1 MEVITATLVEIL
13 SNMLNFGILV
23 LGLVISKYFFQL
35 TSSYKFNAE
44 LTEKDNPAFGVA
56 LAGYLI
62 GSGIALSGA
71 VFGTENTLEA
81 ELIRD
86 VGIVLII
93 ILMRLSLA
101 INDMAILHSFSISKE
116 ISKDRNSGVGFVVA
130 GSSIA
135 TGFMLYGV
143 FSGYSDSFMIGL
155 RDIVIYW
162 IVGQVILII
171 GGFLFQTITKYDM
184 HKVIGIDDNL
194 PAGISFGGFL
204 VALGMITKN
213 ALHGASSQIGE
224 EIIVTIIFA
233 LVGMVILVLSR
244 VIVDKV
250 FLPESPLSKE
260 VETDRNP
267 AAGALAAASF
277 IVIAILF
284 SAAIN
289 PVANSF
295 EPTDSA
301 QTELIEIIED

>member
-1 MEVITATLVEIL
+1 MQVINATLVEIL

-23 LGLVISKYFFQL
+23 FGLIISKYFFQL
-35 TSSYKFNAE
+35 TSSYKFNSE

-81 ELIRD
+81 ELTRD

-93 ILMRLSLA
+93 VLMRLSLF
-101 INDMAILHSFSISKE
+101 INDVAILRKFSISKE
-116 ISKDRNSGVGFVVA
+116 ITEDRNTGVGFVVA

-135 TGFMLYGV
+135 TGFMLNGV
-143 FSGYSDSFMIGL
+143 FSGYSDTFFIGL

-162 IVGQVILII
+162 TVGQVILIV
-171 GGFLFQTITKYDM
+171 GGFLFQAITKYDM

-194 PAGISFGGFL
+194 PAGISFCGFL
-204 VALGMITKN
+204 VALGMITRN
-213 ALHGASSQIGE
+213 ALYGASSQIGE
-224 EIIVTIIFA
+224 EIIVTFIFA
-233 LVGMVILVLSR
+233 LFGMVLLVLSR

-277 IVIAILF
+277 IIIALLF
-284 SAAIN
+284 TAAIN
-289 PVANSF
+289 PASNSHNQI
-295 EPTDSA
+295 DST
-301 QTELIEIIED
+301 QVELIETIGE